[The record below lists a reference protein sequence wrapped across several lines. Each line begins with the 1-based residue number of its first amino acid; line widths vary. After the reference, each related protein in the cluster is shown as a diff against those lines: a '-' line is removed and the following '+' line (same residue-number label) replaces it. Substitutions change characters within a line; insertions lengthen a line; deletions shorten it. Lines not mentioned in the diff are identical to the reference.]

1 MGDKNTNFLHSYANH
16 RSNIN
21 TILELQDHG
30 GTKVRGFK
38 GSVELGFKHF
48 EGIYKEPKR
57 TNFANILKVI
67 CYFPRMINEELNE
80 DLYRLVNKEE
90 LFSIL

>member
-48 EGIYKEPKR
+48 EGIYKEQKR
-57 TNFANILKVI
+57 ENLVDILKFI
-67 CYFPRMINEELNE
+67 SYFPRMINEDIDE
-80 DLYRLVNKEE
+80 DLYILVTKEE